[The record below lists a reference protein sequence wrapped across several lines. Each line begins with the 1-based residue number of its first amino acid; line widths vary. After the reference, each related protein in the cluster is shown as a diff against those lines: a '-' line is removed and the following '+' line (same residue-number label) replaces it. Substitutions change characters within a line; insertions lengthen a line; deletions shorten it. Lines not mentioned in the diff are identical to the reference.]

1 MHKRLKAV
9 VAPVVVAG
17 SLTWAG
23 FARTQN
29 SDAEASSEKPD
40 ELGKARPAA
49 APHRAV
55 DGVLAAAGQA
65 ADEKRWI
72 EGFQRRQVELWV
84 EGAQRRQV
92 ELWIEGAQRR
102 QLELF
107 YQGVLAAQ
115 AEKAAQA
122 RAAANAAQAQA
133 AARFAAAANAP
144 KAAPKPTT
152 PAIAP
157 TGRGGGGSAV
167 GGACGGATNGAD
179 RFIGAE
185 SGGNPNARN
194 PSGAWGCYQIMPG
207 TWSSSCSDLGSHG
220 SASTQAQA
228 ACASRLPSSAWRAT
242 GG

>member
-29 SDAEASSEKPD
+29 SDADASSEKPD
-40 ELGKARPAA
+40 ELGNARPAA
-49 APHRAV
+49 ATHRAV

-84 EGAQRRQV
+84 EGAQRRQ
-92 ELWIEGAQRR
+92 
-102 QLELF
+102 LELF

-122 RAAANAAQAQA
+122 RAAANAAQARA
-133 AARFAAAANAP
+133 AARFAAAAKAAP
-144 KAAPKPTT
+144 KAPAKPTT

-157 TGRGGGGSAV
+157 TGRGGGGSTV

-228 ACASRLPSSAWRAT
+228 ACASRLPSSSWAAT